1 MCKSLCQVVDLL
13 QTIVKLC
20 QCDDRKIQQLTT
32 KLKSDVSDF
41 NNSADDVHTEMSGI
55 AINLSRE
62 SVTDNADSTDCSHQ
76 DAEEIYDAKNSTDV
90 IGSDDSTI
98 EQIKKERHDL
108 SIKYASLDKNYSE
121 LKAERD
127 GLLNKINGL
136 NAKISSLNTLKEDSD
151 DRLNKKISE
160 YKALEDTRNQLESEK
175 KELGSTNEKLQK
187 NNNELQ
193 RKNQELEHLK
203 SVAENELVRIRG
215 DNSKKDKE
223 IDKLNEKN
231 KTLSAEL
238 CSTDNELK
246 SIQKRLEILPN
257 KEKLFELAETIKGLP
272 DNIRR
277 SSYLNVFNLDD
288 IVILLNQCGNSVRIT
303 NVWSTIHKKI
313 VDDGNFSPELT
324 GFMLKLIDIYNMSN
338 KGTQLQVIYPKLGD
352 PYSGE
357 LYSRVTG
364 SNPVKIHEVLFP
376 GLNNSAGKQL
386 TKPVV
391 R

>member
-41 NNSADDVHTEMSGI
+41 NNSVDDVHTEMSGI

-98 EQIKKERHDL
+98 EQIKKERHVL

-127 GLLNKINGL
+127 GLLNKINEL
-136 NAKISSLNTLKEDSD
+136 NTEISSLNTLKKDSD
-151 DRLNKKISE
+151 YRLNKKISE

-203 SVAENELVRIRG
+203 SVAENELVRTRG

-223 IDKLNEKN
+223 IAHLSENNITLNN
-231 KTLSAEL
+231 
-238 CSTDNELK
+238 DLK

-257 KEKLFELAETIKGLP
+257 KEKLFELAETIKRLP

-324 GFMLKLIDIYNMSN
+324 DFMLKLIDIYNMSN

-357 LYSRVTG
+357 LYSHVTG
-364 SNPVKIHEVLFP
+364 SNPMKINEVLFP

>member
-13 QTIVKLC
+13 QMIVKLC

-41 NNSADDVHTEMSGI
+41 NNSVDDVHTEMSGI

-76 DAEEIYDAKNSTDV
+76 DAEEIYDAKNSTEV

-121 LKAERD
+121 LKAEKD
-127 GLLNKINGL
+127 GLLNKINEL
-136 NAKISSLNTLKEDSD
+136 NTEISSLNTLNKDSD
-151 DRLNKKISE
+151 YRLNKKISE
-160 YKALEDTRNQLESEK
+160 YKVLEATRNQLESEK

-203 SVAENELVRIRG
+203 SDAENELVRIRG
-215 DNSKKDKE
+215 ENSKKDKE
-223 IDKLNEKN
+223 IAHLSEDNITLNN
-231 KTLSAEL
+231 
-238 CSTDNELK
+238 DLK

-257 KEKLFELAETIKGLP
+257 KEKLFELAETIKRLP

-324 GFMLKLIDIYNMSN
+324 DFMLKLIDIYNMSN

-357 LYSRVTG
+357 LYSHVTG
-364 SNPVKIHEVLFP
+364 SNPMKINEVLFP

>member
-13 QTIVKLC
+13 QMIVKLC

-41 NNSADDVHTEMSGI
+41 NNSVDDVHTEMSGI

-76 DAEEIYDAKNSTDV
+76 DAEEIYDAKNSTEV

-136 NAKISSLNTLKEDSD
+136 NTEISSLNTLKKDSD
-151 DRLNKKISE
+151 YRLNKKISE

-215 DNSKKDKE
+215 ENSKKDKE
-223 IDKLNEKN
+223 IAHLSENNITLNN
-231 KTLSAEL
+231 
-238 CSTDNELK
+238 DLK

-257 KEKLFELAETIKGLP
+257 KEKLFELAETIKRLP

-324 GFMLKLIDIYNMSN
+324 DFMLKLIDIYNMSN

-357 LYSRVTG
+357 LYSHVTG
-364 SNPVKIHEVLFP
+364 SNPMKINEVLFP

>member
-41 NNSADDVHTEMSGI
+41 NNSVDDVHTEMSGI

-98 EQIKKERHDL
+98 EQIKKERHVL

-136 NAKISSLNTLKEDSD
+136 NAKISSLNTLKKDSD
-151 DRLNKKISE
+151 YRLNKKISE

-203 SVAENELVRIRG
+203 SVAENELVRTRG

-223 IDKLNEKN
+223 IAHLSENNITLNN
-231 KTLSAEL
+231 
-238 CSTDNELK
+238 DLK

-257 KEKLFELAETIKGLP
+257 KEKLFELAETIKRLP

-324 GFMLKLIDIYNMSN
+324 DFMLKLIDIYNMSN

-357 LYSRVTG
+357 LYSHVTG
-364 SNPVKIHEVLFP
+364 SNPMKINEVLFP

>member
-41 NNSADDVHTEMSGI
+41 NNSVDDVHTEMSGI

-76 DAEEIYDAKNSTDV
+76 DAEEIYDAKNSTEV

-98 EQIKKERHDL
+98 EQIKKERHVL

-136 NAKISSLNTLKEDSD
+136 NTEISSLNTLKKDSD
-151 DRLNKKISE
+151 YRLNKKISE

-223 IDKLNEKN
+223 IAHLSENNITLNN
-231 KTLSAEL
+231 
-238 CSTDNELK
+238 DLK

-257 KEKLFELAETIKGLP
+257 KEKLFELAETIKRLP

-324 GFMLKLIDIYNMSN
+324 DFMLKLIDIYNMSN

-357 LYSRVTG
+357 LYSHVTG
-364 SNPVKIHEVLFP
+364 SNPMKINEVLFP

>member
-41 NNSADDVHTEMSGI
+41 NNSVDDVHTEMSGI

-76 DAEEIYDAKNSTDV
+76 DAEEIYDAKNSTEV

-98 EQIKKERHDL
+98 EQIKKEWHDL

-136 NAKISSLNTLKEDSD
+136 NTKISSLNTLKKDSD
-151 DRLNKKISE
+151 DRLNNKISE

-203 SVAENELVRIRG
+203 SVAENELVRTRG

-223 IDKLNEKN
+223 IAHLSENNITLNN
-231 KTLSAEL
+231 
-238 CSTDNELK
+238 DLK

-257 KEKLFELAETIKGLP
+257 KEKLFELAETIKRLP

-324 GFMLKLIDIYNMSN
+324 DFMLKLIDIYNMSN

-357 LYSRVTG
+357 LYSHVTG
-364 SNPVKIHEVLFP
+364 SNPMKINEVLFP

>member
-13 QTIVKLC
+13 QMIVKLC

-41 NNSADDVHTEMSGI
+41 NNSVDDVHTEMSGI

-76 DAEEIYDAKNSTDV
+76 DAEEIYDAKNSTEV

-127 GLLNKINGL
+127 RLLNKINGL
-136 NAKISSLNTLKEDSD
+136 NTEISSLNTLKKDSD
-151 DRLNKKISE
+151 DRLNNKISE

-203 SVAENELVRIRG
+203 SDAENELVRIRG

-223 IDKLNEKN
+223 IAHLSENNITLNN
-231 KTLSAEL
+231 DLKT
-238 CSTDNELK
+238 
-246 SIQKRLEILPN
+246 IQKRLEILPN
-257 KEKLFELAETIKGLP
+257 KEKLFELAETIKRLP

-324 GFMLKLIDIYNMSN
+324 DFMLKLIDIYNMSN

>member
-32 KLKSDVSDF
+32 KLKCDVSDF
-41 NNSADDVHTEMSGI
+41 NNSVDDVHTEMSGI

-76 DAEEIYDAKNSTDV
+76 DAEEIYDAKNSTEV

-98 EQIKKERHDL
+98 EQIKKERHVL

-193 RKNQELEHLK
+193 HKNQELEHLK
-203 SVAENELVRIRG
+203 SDAENELVRIRG

-223 IDKLNEKN
+223 IAHLSENNITLNN
-231 KTLSAEL
+231 
-238 CSTDNELK
+238 DLK

-257 KEKLFELAETIKGLP
+257 KEKLFELAETIKRLP

-324 GFMLKLIDIYNMSN
+324 DFMLKLIDIYNMSN

>member
-76 DAEEIYDAKNSTDV
+76 DAEEIYDAKNSTEV

-136 NAKISSLNTLKEDSD
+136 NTEISSLNTLKKDSD
-151 DRLNKKISE
+151 NILNKKNSE

-215 DNSKKDKE
+215 ENSKKDKE
-223 IDKLNEKN
+223 IAHLSENNITLNN
-231 KTLSAEL
+231 
-238 CSTDNELK
+238 DLK

-257 KEKLFELAETIKGLP
+257 KEKLFELAETIKRLP

-324 GFMLKLIDIYNMSN
+324 DFMLKLIDIYNMSN

-357 LYSRVTG
+357 LYSHVTG
-364 SNPVKIHEVLFP
+364 SNPMKINEVLFP

>member
-1 MCKSLCQVVDLL
+1 MCKSISQVVDLL

-20 QCDDRKIQQLTT
+20 QCDNQKIQQLTT
-32 KLKSDVSDF
+32 ILKSGVRDF
-41 NNSADDVHTEMSGI
+41 NNSVDDVHTEMSGI

-76 DAEEIYDAKNSTDV
+76 DAEEIYDAKNSTEV

-121 LKAERD
+121 LKAEMD
-127 GLLNKINGL
+127 GLLNKINEL
-136 NAKISSLNTLKEDSD
+136 NTEISSLNTLKKDSD
-151 DRLNKKISE
+151 DRLNNKISE

-223 IDKLNEKN
+223 IAHLSENNITLNN
-231 KTLSAEL
+231 DLKT
-238 CSTDNELK
+238 
-246 SIQKRLEILPN
+246 IQKRLEILPN
-257 KEKLFELAETIKGLP
+257 KEKLFELAETIKKLP

-324 GFMLKLIDIYNMSN
+324 DFMLKLIDIYNMSN

-357 LYSRVTG
+357 LYSHVTG
-364 SNPVKIHEVLFP
+364 SNPMKINEVLFP

>member
-13 QTIVKLC
+13 QMIVKLC

-41 NNSADDVHTEMSGI
+41 NNSVDDVHTEMSGI

-76 DAEEIYDAKNSTDV
+76 DAEEIYDAKNSTEV

-121 LKAERD
+121 LKAEKD
-127 GLLNKINGL
+127 GLLNKINEL
-136 NAKISSLNTLKEDSD
+136 NTEISSLNTLNKDSD
-151 DRLNKKISE
+151 YRLNKKISE
-160 YKALEDTRNQLESEK
+160 YKVLEATRNQLESEK

-203 SVAENELVRIRG
+203 SDAENELVRIRG

-223 IDKLNEKN
+223 IAHLSEDNITLNN
-231 KTLSAEL
+231 
-238 CSTDNELK
+238 DLK

-257 KEKLFELAETIKGLP
+257 KEKLFELAETIKRLP

-324 GFMLKLIDIYNMSN
+324 DFMLKLIDIYNMSN

-357 LYSRVTG
+357 LYSHVTG
-364 SNPVKIHEVLFP
+364 SNPMKINEVLFP

>member
-41 NNSADDVHTEMSGI
+41 NNSVDDVHTEMSGI

-76 DAEEIYDAKNSTDV
+76 DAEEIYDAKNSTEV

-136 NAKISSLNTLKEDSD
+136 NTEISSLNTLKKDSD

-215 DNSKKDKE
+215 ENSKKDKE
-223 IDKLNEKN
+223 IAHLSENNITLNN
-231 KTLSAEL
+231 
-238 CSTDNELK
+238 DLK

-257 KEKLFELAETIKGLP
+257 KEKLFELAETIKRLP

-324 GFMLKLIDIYNMSN
+324 DFMLKLIDIYNMSN

-357 LYSRVTG
+357 LYSHVTG
-364 SNPVKIHEVLFP
+364 SNPMKINEVLFP

>member
-76 DAEEIYDAKNSTDV
+76 DAEEIYDAKNSTEV

-98 EQIKKERHDL
+98 EQIKKERHVL

-136 NAKISSLNTLKEDSD
+136 NTEISSLNTLKKDSD
-151 DRLNKKISE
+151 YRLNKKISE

-203 SVAENELVRIRG
+203 SVAENELVRTRG

-223 IDKLNEKN
+223 IAHLSENNITLNN
-231 KTLSAEL
+231 
-238 CSTDNELK
+238 DLK

-257 KEKLFELAETIKGLP
+257 KEKLFELAETIKRLP

-324 GFMLKLIDIYNMSN
+324 DFMLKLIDIYNMSN

-357 LYSRVTG
+357 LYSHVTG
-364 SNPVKIHEVLFP
+364 SNPMKINEVLFP

>member
-13 QTIVKLC
+13 QMIVKLC

-41 NNSADDVHTEMSGI
+41 NNSVDDVHTEMSGI

-76 DAEEIYDAKNSTDV
+76 DAEEIYDAKNSTEV

-127 GLLNKINGL
+127 RLLNKINGL
-136 NAKISSLNTLKEDSD
+136 NTEISSLNTLKKDSD
-151 DRLNKKISE
+151 YRLNKKISE

-215 DNSKKDKE
+215 ENSKKDKE
-223 IDKLNEKN
+223 IAHLSENNITLNN
-231 KTLSAEL
+231 
-238 CSTDNELK
+238 DLK

-257 KEKLFELAETIKGLP
+257 KEKLFELAETIKRLP

-324 GFMLKLIDIYNMSN
+324 DFMLKLIDIYNMSN

-357 LYSRVTG
+357 LYSHVTG
-364 SNPVKIHEVLFP
+364 SNPMKINEVLFP

>member
-20 QCDDRKIQQLTT
+20 QCDNRKIQQLTT

-41 NNSADDVHTEMSGI
+41 NNSVDDVHTEMSGI

-76 DAEEIYDAKNSTDV
+76 DAEEIYDAKNSTEV

-98 EQIKKERHDL
+98 EQIKKDRHDL

-121 LKAERD
+121 LKAEMD
-127 GLLNKINGL
+127 GLLNKINEL
-136 NAKISSLNTLKEDSD
+136 NTEISSLNTLKKDSD
-151 DRLNKKISE
+151 DRLNNKISE

-187 NNNELQ
+187 NNDELQ

-203 SVAENELVRIRG
+203 SVAEKELVRIRG

-223 IDKLNEKN
+223 IAHLSENNITLNN
-231 KTLSAEL
+231 DLKT
-238 CSTDNELK
+238 
-246 SIQKRLEILPN
+246 IQKRLEILPN
-257 KEKLFELAETIKGLP
+257 KEKLFELAETIKSLP

-324 GFMLKLIDIYNMSN
+324 DFMLKLIDIYNMSN

-357 LYSRVTG
+357 LYSHVTG
-364 SNPVKIHEVLFP
+364 SNPMKINEVLFP

>member
-41 NNSADDVHTEMSGI
+41 NNSVDDVHTEMSGI

-76 DAEEIYDAKNSTDV
+76 DAEEIYDAKNSTEV

-98 EQIKKERHDL
+98 EQIKKERHVL

-127 GLLNKINGL
+127 GLLNKINEL
-136 NAKISSLNTLKEDSD
+136 NTEISSLNTLKKDSD
-151 DRLNKKISE
+151 NILNKKNSE

-203 SVAENELVRIRG
+203 SVAENELVRTRG

-223 IDKLNEKN
+223 IAHLSENNITLNN
-231 KTLSAEL
+231 
-238 CSTDNELK
+238 DLK

-257 KEKLFELAETIKGLP
+257 KEKLFELAETIKRLP

-324 GFMLKLIDIYNMSN
+324 DFMLKLIDIYNMSN

-357 LYSRVTG
+357 LYSHVTG
-364 SNPVKIHEVLFP
+364 SNPMKINEVLFP